1 MNTFLQRFN
10 VGRRLGA
17 AFGILILLSC
27 VLVGV
32 GLYSM
37 GRARTELDRIVK
49 VNVEKMRLSNAMAD
63 ANAKI
68 FVALGTLAMVNSDEL
83 NEEALATIKAERQ
96 RYAEMRKALD
106 AFTPSVAGRKIRAE
120 IDSAREISRGL
131 NDQVIA
137 LAVANKNAE
146 AEAFLSETARPAMLN
161 WQGKIAENVALQEK
175 QTSGSYN
182 DAMAAMHQ
190 GKIVLLAGGGM
201 VIAVS
206 MSLAY
211 FITLS
216 LTQPLGRATS
226 VCRIL

>member
-1 MNTFLQRFN
+1 M
-10 VGRRLGA
+10 
-17 AFGILILLSC
+17 
-27 VLVGV
+27 
-32 GLYSM
+32 
-37 GRARTELDRIVK
+37 
-49 VNVEKMRLSNAMAD
+49 
-63 ANAKI
+63 
-68 FVALGTLAMVNSDEL
+68 
-83 NEEALATIKAERQ
+83 
-96 RYAEMRKALD
+96 
-106 AFTPSVAGRKIRAE
+106 
-120 IDSAREISRGL
+120 

-216 LTQPLGRATS
+216 LTQPLGRA
-226 VCRIL
+226 VIPPL

>member
-68 FVALGTLAMVNSDEL
+68 FVALGTLAMVTSDEL

-106 AFTPSVAGRKIRAE
+106 ALRHRWLGERFGPKS
-120 IDSAREISRGL
+120 
-131 NDQVIA
+131 IA
-137 LAVANKNAE
+137 LVRFRVA
-146 AEAFLSETARPAMLN
+146 
-161 WQGKIAENVALQEK
+161 
-175 QTSGSYN
+175 
-182 DAMAAMHQ
+182 
-190 GKIVLLAGGGM
+190 
-201 VIAVS
+201 
-206 MSLAY
+206 
-211 FITLS
+211 
-216 LTQPLGRATS
+216 
-226 VCRIL
+226 